1 MIANCSAPDVSSRTG
16 RWTTEAR
23 YCTSSTCTLPGT
35 FEFLTP
41 WFFLPRPLT
50 QLFKN
55 RLCANA
61 RVQAKHTLVQTQSAQ
76 KVLRERCVTRHVE
89 VAHGGPAS
97 PVVPSHVGRTRR
109 ARGERDR
116 LGQACARVLILSGS
130 YPSAKWGL
138 LETTGFHHSPQH
150 SPGGGGATLSLSIAK
165 EPKLPR
171 EGPGAH
177 ARCRGAE
184 GETQNPASFRRQLP
198 FLFWR
203 IRLPCIPASTP
214 RLNVA

>member
-1 MIANCSAPDVSSRTG
+1 MHAHSC
-16 RWTTEAR
+16 
-23 YCTSSTCTLPGT
+23 
-35 FEFLTP
+35 
-41 WFFLPRPLT
+41 
-50 QLFKN
+50 
-55 RLCANA
+55 LCANA

-89 VAHGGPAS
+89 VARGGPAS

-116 LGQACARVLILSGS
+116 LGQACACVLILSGS

-165 EPKLPR
+165 EPKLCPAK
-171 EGPGAH
+171 GPAPTHDAGE
-177 ARCRGAE
+177 RRG
-184 GETQNPASFRRQLP
+184 RRKT
-198 FLFWR
+198 
-203 IRLPCIPASTP
+203 RLPSDINSPSFSGVSDFRAFPLLRQDLTWPERRMDWEGRATTDSQMCPVWPAQLIRG
-214 RLNVA
+214 RLFARRV